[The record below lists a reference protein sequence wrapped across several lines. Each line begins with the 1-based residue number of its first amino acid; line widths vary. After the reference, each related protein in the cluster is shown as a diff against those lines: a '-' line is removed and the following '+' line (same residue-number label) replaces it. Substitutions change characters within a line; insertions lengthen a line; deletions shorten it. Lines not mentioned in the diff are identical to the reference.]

1 MAGGRAR
8 GEAVSS
14 PTEVSVARDFS
25 RFPAGRYL
33 TDGKNSG
40 ERFRGMLAPK
50 LKAGSVR
57 VDLDGTMGYGSSF
70 LEEAFGGLVRTGFA
84 INELKE
90 RLSFSSSD
98 QSLVTE
104 IWSYIEDAQS

>member
-1 MAGGRAR
+1 M
-8 GEAVSS
+8 SDLS
-14 PTEVSVARDFS
+14 IARDFS

-40 ERFRGMLAPK
+40 ERFRAMLVAK
-50 LKAGSVR
+50 LKAGSVC

-70 LEEAFGGLVRTGFA
+70 LEEAFGGLVRSGFA
-84 INELKE
+84 IKQLKE

-98 QSLVTE
+98 ESLVTE